1 MKGEEEVDDSDEEGE
16 GRGNIK
22 KPIDDNDASQPLI
35 AKTQQELEGIN

>member
-1 MKGEEEVDDSDEEGE
+1 MKGEEEVDDSDEE